1 MTESEYSEYS
11 YDYSDYSDDSE
22 VVVYTVGQQIQLK
35 FEFNQFI
42 VPRNNK
48 YIMLTNKQCCLIDK
62 NLVVERVESHAC
74 GRPRKIV
81 FYQNRYIVQTI
92 THLCY
97 LKECSLE
104 QFSESYYISNI
115 YVLNGELYGQK
126 NDAVYIFTNN
136 HFKLIRFQPSSTMY
150 LRQFCNLSYSF
161 DQNQSQLQN
170 KVCALY
176 KYDSNGKQLMCTYQE
191 LMMEFFNLQNIII
204 FSTQDGAFIFNLV
217 SQQIIKLDQIAYE
230 KLKEEIDDQI
240 ELGAFGFQLKKERQ
254 IELFGEQVYQQS
266 VEMFQQWTCDEG
278 KPFEKQSE
286 HENKLA
292 KYQLMHVFKPFY
304 YADLYIS
311 IEDNTLFVVDKDL
324 NILEK
329 TEIKCELYSGLQDE
343 QYDALIIFEGYFSQ
357 AVLCNGRIHIQIRN
371 KVYYLKDRKLQL
383 LVEIPDFEFGDTNS
397 YYNAIFSLNDDLY
410 VKNLDEYYV
419 FKDNQLQ
426 LVDKMEMWVFQSN
439 SQVFMYQDEGDII
452 VSELVS
458 AKEKRHITTMPSEDY
473 CTGYMLNRIMVS
485 QHYETRTLLTDLQ
498 TGAQVE
504 IGIDQ
509 HAPFKYIELGGFGL
523 QFSQSLVQQHFGNIY
538 DEQTALYTQFMKQ
551 QMKYPCYLEEILKII
566 PFKLILQ
573 QVQSQIYVKIQA
585 ITGSL
590 TNLRCNV
597 VQKQLQAS
605 ELVETQINIQNRM
618 ALSLE
623 SFVECQVN
631 Q

>member
-1 MTESEYSEYS
+1 MSESEYSEYS
-11 YDYSDYSDDSE
+11 YEYGSLNNPQA
-22 VVVYTVGQQIQLK
+22 VLYTVGQQIQLQ
-35 FEFNQFI
+35 FTYINVNTFI

-48 YIMLTNKQCCLIDK
+48 YIMLTEYQCCLIDK
-62 NLVVERVESHAC
+62 NLIVEKAKLLS

-81 FYQNRYIVQTI
+81 FYQNRYIVQTS

-97 LKECSLE
+97 LKDYSLE
-104 QFSESYYISNI
+104 KFLETYYNI
-115 YVLNGELYGQK
+115 QNIFVLNGELYAQK
-126 NDAVYIFTNN
+126 HDAVYIFTNN
-136 HFKLIRFQPSSTMY
+136 HFKLIRFQPSTMIMNLY
-150 LRQFCNLSYSF
+150 QFCKLSYSF
-161 DQNQSQLQN
+161 DQSYLQLQDF
-170 KVCALY
+170 ALV
-176 KYDSNGKQLMCTYQE
+176 KHDTNGKQLICTYQE
-191 LMMEFFNLQNIII
+191 LTGDIIDLQNIII
-204 FSTQDGAFIFNLV
+204 FSTQDSAFIFNLV
-217 SQQIIKLDQIAYE
+217 SQQTIKLDQIAYE

-240 ELGAFGFQLKKERQ
+240 ELGAFGVQLKKERQ

-329 TEIKCELYSGLQDE
+329 TEIKCELYSGLQDD
-343 QYDALIIFEGYFSQ
+343 YCDVPIIFEGYFSQ
-357 AVLCNGRIHIQIRN
+357 AVLCKGRIHIQMRN
-371 KVYYLKDRKLQL
+371 KVYYVKDRKLQL
-383 LVEIPDFEFGDTNS
+383 LVEIPDFDFRDTNS

-410 VKNLDEYYV
+410 IKNLDEYYV

-426 LVDKMEMWVFQSN
+426 LVDKMEMWVFY
-439 SQVFMYQDEGDII
+439 SQVFMYQEYASEGASI
-452 VSELVS
+452 VDLVLP
-458 AKEKRHITTMPSEDY
+458 KEKRDLTSILNLN
-473 CTGYMLNRIMVS
+473 YMQNRIMINI
-485 QHYETRTLLTDLQ
+485 YDGFAILTDFK
-498 TGAQVE
+498 TGADVDIE
-504 IGIDQ
+504 IDYHNTNLQ
-509 HAPFKYIELGGFGL
+509 YIELGGFGL

-538 DEQTALYTQFMKQ
+538 EEQTALYTQFMKQ

-597 VQKQLQAS
+597 VQKQRQAS

>member
-1 MTESEYSEYS
+1 MSESEYSEYN
-11 YDYSDYSDDSE
+11 YDYSDQSDDAE
-22 VVVYTVGQQIQLK
+22 VIVYTIDQQIQLK

-42 VPRNNK
+42 VPRNSK
-48 YIMLTNKQCCLIDK
+48 YIMLSNNQCCLIDK
-62 NLVVERVESHAC
+62 NLIVEKVESHAC
-74 GRPRKIV
+74 DRPRKIV
-81 FYQNRYIVQTI
+81 FHQNRYIVQTI
-92 THLCY
+92 TYLCY

-104 QFSESYYISNI
+104 IFQDSYYIQNI

-136 HFKLIRFQPSSTMY
+136 HFKLIEFQPCTIY
-150 LRQFCNLSYSF
+150 LRQFCNLTYSF
-161 DQNQSQLQN
+161 DQSYSQLQN
-170 KVCALY
+170 NVCTLY
-176 KYDSNGKQLMCTYQE
+176 KYDNNGKQLICTYQE
-191 LMMEFFNLQNIII
+191 LMIEFFNLQNIII

-217 SQQIIKLDQIAYE
+217 SQKIIKLDQIAYE

-240 ELGAFGFQLKKERQ
+240 ELGAFGVQLKKERQ

-278 KPFEKQSE
+278 KPFEKQIE
-286 HENKLA
+286 RENKLE
-292 KYQLMHVFKPFY
+292 KYRLMHVFKPFY

-329 TEIKCELYSGLQDE
+329 TEINCELYSGLQDE
-343 QYDALIIFEGYFSQ
+343 QCDAPIIFEGYFSQ
-357 AVLCNGRIHIQIRN
+357 AVLCNGRIHIQIKD
-371 KVYYLKDRKLQL
+371 KVYYLKDKQLQL
-383 LVEIPDFEFGDTNS
+383 LVEIPDFDFGDTNS

-410 VKNLDEYYV
+410 VKNLGEYYV

-458 AKEKRHITTMPSEDY
+458 AKEKRLVTTIPNADY
-473 CTGYMLNRIMVS
+473 TSYMQNRIMVS
-485 QHYETRTLLTDLQ
+485 LYYETRTLLTDLQ
-498 TGAQVE
+498 TGAQAE
-504 IGIDQ
+504 IEIDQ
-509 HAPFKYIELGGFGL
+509 HDPFQYIELGGFGL
-523 QFSQSLVQQHFGNIY
+523 QFCQSLVQQHFGNIY
-538 DEQTALYTQFMKQ
+538 EEQTTLYTQFMKQ

-566 PFKLILQ
+566 PFKLIFQ
-573 QVQSQIYVKIQA
+573 QVQSQIYAKIHA

-605 ELVETQINIQNRM
+605 ELMETQINIQHRM